1 MKLKGISIVERHA
14 EKVVVGVFGAAALA
28 VVALQFGR
36 PTVVKVD
43 NQSLAPDRAFA
54 RITQKA
60 KELDGKLSE
69 TNPPAAVREL
79 QVIDVTQSLVDRLHK
94 GVAPNPRLAGPV
106 GMPMQ
111 GERIEGSGGPRE
123 LQRVAS
129 IVPPAPGDVAAS
141 AFGGT
146 IDPLVVARTP
156 GLEKLVP
163 EQQPYDKQAISV
175 RAKFPSA
182 EMVRILETDPDG
194 DGPMVPPPGFWW
206 KSRVEA
212 LDVVLERREVR
223 ADGTTSEPV
232 AIPPM
237 PGQPSF
243 RDDLAAGGQ
252 NLAEIVRV
260 ARERRRDVVQPAYYA
275 MIAGEPWR
283 RPERA
288 AGDGGVAAAVPAAAE
303 IKKIQAEIEGIEKEI
318 ERLTVDRDKQPER
331 KAPTKSGGPAG
342 GGGGGIG
349 GGGGGGGMVRGSSS
363 GGGAALAS
371 ASAAPSSSATFA
383 FGGPLAQDKG
393 RAPAAPGAK
402 EPVDA
407 KAPEKSAD
415 ERREEQRKANIDRR
429 IKALEDDRAKKEARL
444 RELGVAAAP
453 APGAPG
459 GKAPAQG
466 APATEVKPIE
476 SLEDLVV
483 WAHDVTAAPGH
494 VYQYRLRVAVTNP
507 LFGNAMQLH
516 ADSQS
521 GATSPVVISQPSPW
535 SEPIGVSGDTR
546 VYFTSAF
553 AQPDATGALGG
564 PDAAGASVE
573 LWKFYYG
580 YWRRAKATL
589 KPGDALAAAIATP
602 AAFQKVWEITPGAKP
617 ADAALAGEKPAPDK
631 VAVDVGGFLLDV
643 ASVALESGGGQNKG
657 GWQVLYRDAE
667 GRVVMR
673 SPDHDAASMDR
684 KVLEASDLAAADAT
698 LAMPGTQAA
707 GALGVAGGAAATGA
721 APAPGAPA
729 TPAGAAAP
737 SPAPP
742 PGGSRL
748 KGG

>member
-14 EKVVVGVFGAAALA
+14 EKAVVGVFGAAALA

-79 QVIDVTQSLVDRLHK
+79 QVVDVTQSLVDRLHR
-94 GVAPNPRLAGPV
+94 GVAPNPRLPVAV

-111 GERIEGSGGPRE
+111 REGIEGSGGPRE
-123 LQRVAS
+123 LPRVAAL
-129 IVPPAPGDVAAS
+129 VPPAPGDVAAA

-175 RAKFPSA
+175 RATFPSA
-182 EMVRILETDPDG
+182 EMVRLLETDPDG

-212 LDVVLERREVR
+212 LDVVLERREVNP
-223 ADGTTSEPV
+223 DGTTSEPV

-288 AGDGGVAAAVPAAAE
+288 AGDGGTAPAVPAAAE

-331 KAPTKSGGPAG
+331 KQPTKSGGPSG

-349 GGGGGGGMVRGSSS
+349 GGGGMVRGNSSS
-363 GGGAALAS
+363 GGAALA
-371 ASAAPSSSATFA
+371 AAGAAPSSGAMHA
-383 FGGPLAQDKG
+383 FGGPLAQQDKG
-393 RAPAAPGAK
+393 SAPAGPGAK
-402 EPVDA
+402 APADP
-407 KAPEKSAD
+407 KAAEKSAD

-429 IKALEDDRAKKEARL
+429 IKALEEDRTKKEARL

-453 APGAPG
+453 APGAPAG
-459 GKAPAQG
+459 G
-466 APATEVKPIE
+466 APAPAAPTTEVKPIE

-507 LFGNAMQLH
+507 LFGNARQLH

-521 GATSPVVISQPSPW
+521 GATSPVIVSQPSPW

-553 AQPDATGALGG
+553 SQPDATGALGG

-602 AAFQKVWEITPGAKP
+602 AAFQKVWEIAPGAKP

-631 VAVDVGGFLLDV
+631 VPVDVGGFLLDV
-643 ASVALESGGGQNKG
+643 AAVALESGGGQNKG

-698 LAMPGTQAA
+698 LAMPGTRSAGAVGAADGAAAA
-707 GALGVAGGAAATGA
+707 GA
-721 APAPGAPA
+721 APAAPGAPA

-737 SPAPP
+737 SPTPP